1 MKLLAIDSNSILNRA
16 YYGVRPLT
24 TKDGIYTNGIYGFLT
39 IFLKICEETA
49 PDAVAFAFDLKAP
62 TFRHKLYTEYKAGR
76 HGMPDELAMQLPY
89 LKDLL
94 EKLGYPV
101 VTCEGYE
108 ADDILGTL
116 ARLCEDSGNECVIA
130 TGDRDSLQLVSDA
143 TTVRLATTKMGRPE
157 STFYGVAEIQEKYG
171 VTPREL
177 IQVKALMGDSS
188 DNIPGV
194 AGIGEKT
201 ALALISQ
208 FHTVDGVYEHLDD
221 PAIKPGVRKKLEAGV
236 ESCRMSLTLA
246 AIDRNVPIESD
257 LTRYIPKPRDTA
269 GCSRLMTELE
279 LFSLMK
285 RMEIPG
291 VAELEAAGEPVPEE
305 AKPAA
310 ALRLCPASAEAAV
323 RLLGGETPY
332 LLGRYE
338 NDAITAL
345 ALSDGGELLLCAAG
359 EPAFEGVCAALYGAK
374 GLITRDSKL
383 LYRHCMAGEHP
394 LPQVKLDCELAA
406 YLLRPTAS
414 DYTTDR
420 LAAEYAV
427 VPLPC
432 ESEDPLAQEMAKLI
446 PLAAALEAK
455 IAQQEQQWLLTEV
468 EQPLAEVLA
477 SMELIGF
484 SLDTEGLAAYGQEL
498 DTQLTARAEEI
509 YELAGGQ
516 FNINSPMQLG
526 NVLFEKLGLPHGKK
540 TQRGYSTNADVLES
554 LRDKHPII
562 DCILDYRKL
571 AKLKNTYVD
580 GLIKVVGEDG
590 RVHSIFKQTETRT
603 GRISSAEP
611 NLQNIPVRTDVGS
624 VFRKF
629 FYAAGDRTLVDADY
643 SQIELRVLAHIAQ
656 DENMIEGFRS
666 GADIHTQ
673 TAAQVFGM
681 PPEYVTSQMRSRA
694 KAVNFGIVYGIG
706 AYSLSKDIGVTV
718 AEANAYIN
726 GYLRTYHGVRQ
737 YMEDTKQFAK
747 DHGYVKTLFGRRR
760 DLPEMS
766 ATNRITRAFG
776 ERVAMN
782 TPIQGTAADIIK
794 IAMVRVYRRLQAEG
808 LKSRLILQVHDE
820 LIVETTPDEIDTVK
834 ALVQQEMSGAAEL
847 SVPLVVD
854 VGVGKTWYEA
864 K

>member
-39 IFLKICEETA
+39 ILLRICEETT
-49 PDAVAFAFDLKAP
+49 PDAIAFAFDLKSP
-62 TFRHKLYTEYKAGR
+62 TFRHKLYTGYKAGR

-89 LKDLL
+89 LKELL
-94 EKLGYPV
+94 NKLGYPV

-116 ARLCEDSGNECVIA
+116 ARLCEDTGNECIIA

-157 STFYGVAEIQEKYG
+157 STFYGVEEIREKYG

-201 ALALISQ
+201 ALALISR
-208 FHTVDGVYEHLDD
+208 FHTVDEVYTSLED
-221 PAIKPGVRKKLEAGV
+221 PAIKPGVRKKLEAGA
-236 ESCRMSLTLA
+236 ESCRLSLTLA
-246 AIDRNVPIESD
+246 EIDRNAPIDPELD
-257 LTRYIPKPRDTA
+257 HYIPSPRDTA

-285 RMEIPG
+285 RMEIP
-291 VAELEAAGEPVPEE
+291 ALTELETAGEPAPEAE
-305 AKPAA
+305 PTP
-310 ALRLCPASAEAAV
+310 ALRLIPASAEAAD
-323 RLLGGETPY
+323 RLLGCETPH
-332 LLGRYE
+332 LLARYE
-338 NDAITAL
+338 GDALTAL
-345 ALSDGGELLLCAAG
+345 ALSSGKELLLCQAG
-359 EPAFEGVCAALYGAK
+359 EPGFDVVSAALYGRK
-374 GLITRDSKL
+374 GLITRDSKQ
-383 LYRHCMAGEHP
+383 LYRHCMAGQHT
-394 LPQVKLDCELAA
+394 LPQVRLDCELAA

-414 DYTTDR
+414 DYSTER
-420 LAAEYAV
+420 LAAEYSV
-427 VPLPC
+427 LPLPC
-432 ESEDPLAQEMAKLI
+432 ESEDPLAQEMACLI
-446 PLAAALEAK
+446 PLARVLEEK
-455 IAQQEQQWLLTEV
+455 ITQQEQQWLLTEV

-484 SLDTEGLAAYGQEL
+484 SLDIDGLTAYGQEL
-498 DTQLTARAEEI
+498 ESQLTARAEEI

-580 GLIKVVGEDG
+580 GLLKVVGADG

-611 NLQNIPVRTDVGS
+611 NLQNIPVRTDEGS

-629 FYAAGDRTLVDADY
+629 FFAAGDHTLVDADY
-643 SQIELRVLAHIAQ
+643 SQIELRVLAHIAR

-681 PPEYVTSQMRSRA
+681 PSDYVTSQMRSRA

-706 AYSLSKDIGVTV
+706 AYSLSRDIGVTV
-718 AEANAYIN
+718 AEANDYIN

-747 DHGYVKTLFGRRR
+747 ENGYVKTMFGRRR

-766 ATNRITRAFG
+766 ATNRVTKAFG

-820 LIVETTPDEIDTVK
+820 LIVETTPDEIDAVK
-834 ALVQQEMSGAAEL
+834 TLLQQEMSGAAEL

-854 VGVGKTWYEA
+854 VGVGRTWYEA

>member
-39 IFLKICEETA
+39 ILLRICEETT
-49 PDAVAFAFDLKAP
+49 PDAIAFAFDLKSP
-62 TFRHKLYTEYKAGR
+62 TFRHKLYTGYKAGR

-89 LKDLL
+89 LKELL
-94 EKLGYPV
+94 NKLGYPV

-116 ARLCEDSGNECVIA
+116 ARLCEDTGNECIIA

-157 STFYGVAEIQEKYG
+157 STFYGVEEIREKYG

-201 ALALISQ
+201 ALALISR
-208 FHTVDGVYEHLDD
+208 FHTVDEVYTSLED
-221 PAIKPGVRKKLEAGV
+221 PAIKPGVRKKLEAGA
-236 ESCRMSLTLA
+236 ESCRLSLTLA
-246 AIDRNVPIESD
+246 EIDRNAPIDPELD
-257 LTRYIPKPRDTA
+257 HYIPSPRDTA

-285 RMEIPG
+285 RMEIP
-291 VAELEAAGEPVPEE
+291 ALTELETAGEPAPEAE
-305 AKPAA
+305 PTP
-310 ALRLCPASAEAAV
+310 ALRLIPASAEAAD
-323 RLLGGETPY
+323 RLLGCETPH
-332 LLGRYE
+332 LLARYE
-338 NDAITAL
+338 GDALTAL
-345 ALSDGGELLLCAAG
+345 ALSSGKELLLCQAG
-359 EPAFEGVCAALYGAK
+359 EPGFDTVSAALYGRK
-374 GLITRDSKL
+374 GLITRDSKQ
-383 LYRHCMAGEHP
+383 LYRHCMAGQHT
-394 LPQVKLDCELAA
+394 LPQVRLDCELAA

-414 DYTTDR
+414 DYSTER
-420 LAAEYAV
+420 LAAEYSV
-427 VPLPC
+427 LPLPC
-432 ESEDPLAQEMAKLI
+432 ESEDPLAQEMACLI
-446 PLAAALEAK
+446 PLARVLEEK
-455 IAQQEQQWLLTEV
+455 ITQQEQQWLLTEV

-484 SLDTEGLAAYGQEL
+484 SLDTDGLTTYGQEL
-498 DTQLTARAEEI
+498 ESQLTARAEEI

-580 GLIKVVGEDG
+580 GLLKVVGADG

-611 NLQNIPVRTDVGS
+611 NLQNIPVRTDEGS

-629 FYAAGDRTLVDADY
+629 FFAAGDHTLVDADY
-643 SQIELRVLAHIAQ
+643 SQIELRVLAHIAR

-681 PPEYVTSQMRSRA
+681 PPDYVTSQMRSRA

-706 AYSLSKDIGVTV
+706 AYSLSRDIGVTV
-718 AEANAYIN
+718 AEANDYIN

-747 DHGYVKTLFGRRR
+747 ENGYVKTMFGRRR

-766 ATNRITRAFG
+766 ATNRVTKAFG

-820 LIVETTPDEIDTVK
+820 LIVETTPDEIDAVK
-834 ALVQQEMSGAAEL
+834 ILLQQEMSGAAEL

-854 VGVGKTWYEA
+854 VGVGRTWYEA

>member
-39 IFLKICEETA
+39 ILLRICEETT
-49 PDAVAFAFDLKAP
+49 PDAIAFAFDLKSP
-62 TFRHKLYTEYKAGR
+62 TFRHKLYTGYKAGR

-89 LKDLL
+89 LKELL
-94 EKLGYPV
+94 NKLGYPV

-116 ARLCEDSGNECVIA
+116 ARLCEDTGNECIIA

-157 STFYGVAEIQEKYG
+157 STFYGVEEIREKYG

-201 ALALISQ
+201 ALALISR
-208 FHTVDGVYEHLDD
+208 FHTVDEVYTSLED
-221 PAIKPGVRKKLEAGV
+221 PAIKPGVRKKLEAGA
-236 ESCRMSLTLA
+236 ESCRLSLTLA
-246 AIDRNVPIESD
+246 EIDRNAPIDPELD
-257 LTRYIPKPRDTA
+257 HYIPSPRDTA

-285 RMEIPG
+285 RMEIP
-291 VAELEAAGEPVPEE
+291 ALTELETAGEPAPEAE
-305 AKPAA
+305 PTP
-310 ALRLCPASAEAAV
+310 ALRLIPASAEAAD
-323 RLLGGETPY
+323 RLLGCETPH
-332 LLGRYE
+332 LLARYE
-338 NDAITAL
+338 GDALTAL
-345 ALSDGGELLLCAAG
+345 ALSSGKELLLCQAG
-359 EPAFEGVCAALYGAK
+359 EPGFDTVSAALYGRK
-374 GLITRDSKL
+374 GLITRDSKQ
-383 LYRHCMAGEHP
+383 LYRHCMAGQHT
-394 LPQVKLDCELAA
+394 LPQVRLDCELAA

-414 DYTTDR
+414 DYSTER
-420 LAAEYAV
+420 LAAEYSV
-427 VPLPC
+427 LPLPC
-432 ESEDPLAQEMAKLI
+432 ESEDPLAQEMACLI
-446 PLAAALEAK
+446 PLARVLEEK
-455 IAQQEQQWLLTEV
+455 ITQQEQQWLLTEV

-484 SLDTEGLAAYGQEL
+484 SLDTDGLTAYGQEL
-498 DTQLTARAEEI
+498 ESQLTARAEEI

-580 GLIKVVGEDG
+580 GLLKVVGADG

-611 NLQNIPVRTDVGS
+611 NLQNIPVRTDEGS

-629 FYAAGDRTLVDADY
+629 FFAAGEHTLVDADY
-643 SQIELRVLAHIAQ
+643 SQIELRVLAHIAR

-681 PPEYVTSQMRSRA
+681 PPDYVTSQMRSRA

-706 AYSLSKDIGVTV
+706 AYSLSRDIGVTV
-718 AEANAYIN
+718 AEANDYIN

-747 DHGYVKTLFGRRR
+747 ENGYVKTMFGRRR

-766 ATNRITRAFG
+766 ATNRVTKAFG

-834 ALVQQEMSGAAEL
+834 ALVQQEMSGAAKL

-854 VGVGKTWYEA
+854 VGVGRTWYEA

>member
-39 IFLKICEETA
+39 ILLRICEETT
-49 PDAVAFAFDLKAP
+49 PDAIAFAFDLKSP
-62 TFRHKLYTEYKAGR
+62 TFRHKLYTGYKAGR

-89 LKDLL
+89 LKELL
-94 EKLGYPV
+94 NKLGYPV

-116 ARLCEDSGNECVIA
+116 ARLCEDTGNECIIA

-157 STFYGVAEIQEKYG
+157 STFYGVEEIREKYG

-201 ALALISQ
+201 ALALISR
-208 FHTVDGVYEHLDD
+208 FHTVDEVYTSLED
-221 PAIKPGVRKKLEAGV
+221 PAIKPGVRKKLEAGA
-236 ESCRMSLTLA
+236 ESCRLSLTLA
-246 AIDRNVPIESD
+246 EIDRNAPIDPELD
-257 LTRYIPKPRDTA
+257 HYIPSPRDTA

-285 RMEIPG
+285 RMEIP
-291 VAELEAAGEPVPEE
+291 ALTELETAGEPAPEAE
-305 AKPAA
+305 PTP
-310 ALRLCPASAEAAV
+310 ALRLIPASAEAAD
-323 RLLGGETPY
+323 RLLGCETPH
-332 LLGRYE
+332 LLARYE
-338 NDAITAL
+338 GDALTAL
-345 ALSDGGELLLCAAG
+345 ALSSGKELLLCQAG
-359 EPAFEGVCAALYGAK
+359 EPGFDVVSAALYGRK
-374 GLITRDSKL
+374 GLITRDSKQ
-383 LYRHCMAGEHP
+383 LYRHCMAGQHT
-394 LPQVKLDCELAA
+394 LPQVRLDCELAA

-414 DYTTDR
+414 DYSTER
-420 LAAEYAV
+420 LAAEYSV
-427 VPLPC
+427 LPLPC
-432 ESEDPLAQEMAKLI
+432 ESEDPLAQEMACLI
-446 PLAAALEAK
+446 PLARVLEEK
-455 IAQQEQQWLLTEV
+455 ITQQEQQWLLTEV

-484 SLDTEGLAAYGQEL
+484 SLDTDGLTTYGQEL
-498 DTQLTARAEEI
+498 ESQLTARAEEI

-580 GLIKVVGEDG
+580 GLLKVVGADG

-611 NLQNIPVRTDVGS
+611 NLQNIPVRTDEGS

-629 FYAAGDRTLVDADY
+629 FFAAGDHTLVDADY
-643 SQIELRVLAHIAQ
+643 SQIELRVLAHIAR

-681 PPEYVTSQMRSRA
+681 PPDYVTSQMRSRA

-706 AYSLSKDIGVTV
+706 AYSLSRDIGVTV
-718 AEANAYIN
+718 AEANDYIN

-747 DHGYVKTLFGRRR
+747 ENGYVKTMFGRRR

-766 ATNRITRAFG
+766 ATNRVTKAFG

-820 LIVETTPDEIDTVK
+820 LIVETTPDEIDAVK
-834 ALVQQEMSGAAEL
+834 ILLQQEMSGAAEL

-854 VGVGKTWYEA
+854 VGVGRTWYEA

>member
-39 IFLKICEETA
+39 ILLRICEETT
-49 PDAVAFAFDLKAP
+49 PDAIAFAFDLKSP
-62 TFRHKLYTEYKAGR
+62 TFRHKLYTGYKAGR

-89 LKDLL
+89 LKELL
-94 EKLGYPV
+94 NKLGYPV

-116 ARLCEDSGNECVIA
+116 ARLCEDTGNECIIA

-157 STFYGVAEIQEKYG
+157 STFYGVEEIREKYG

-201 ALALISQ
+201 ALALISR
-208 FHTVDGVYEHLDD
+208 FHTVDEVYASLED
-221 PAIKPGVRKKLEAGV
+221 PAIKPGVRKKLEAGA
-236 ESCRMSLTLA
+236 ESCRLSLTLA
-246 AIDRNVPIESD
+246 EIDRNAPIDPELD
-257 LTRYIPKPRDTA
+257 HYIPSPRDTA

-285 RMEIPG
+285 RMEIP
-291 VAELEAAGEPVPEE
+291 ALTELETAGEPAPEAE
-305 AKPAA
+305 PTP
-310 ALRLCPASAEAAV
+310 ALRLIPASAEAAD
-323 RLLGGETPY
+323 RLLGCETPH
-332 LLGRYE
+332 LLARYE
-338 NDAITAL
+338 GDALTAL
-345 ALSDGGELLLCAAG
+345 ALSSGKELLLCQAG
-359 EPAFEGVCAALYGAK
+359 EPGFDVVSAALYGRK
-374 GLITRDSKL
+374 GLITRDSKQ
-383 LYRHCMAGEHP
+383 LYRHCMAGQHT
-394 LPQVKLDCELAA
+394 LPQVRLDCELAA

-414 DYTTDR
+414 DYSTER
-420 LAAEYAV
+420 LAAEYSV
-427 VPLPC
+427 LPLPC
-432 ESEDPLAQEMAKLI
+432 ESEDPLAQEMACLI
-446 PLAAALEAK
+446 PLARVLEEK
-455 IAQQEQQWLLTEV
+455 ITQQEQQWLLTEV

-484 SLDTEGLAAYGQEL
+484 SLDTDGLTTYGQEL
-498 DTQLTARAEEI
+498 ESQLTARAEEI

-580 GLIKVVGEDG
+580 GLLKVVGADG

-611 NLQNIPVRTDVGS
+611 NLQNIPVRTDEGS

-629 FYAAGDRTLVDADY
+629 FFAAGDHTLVDADY
-643 SQIELRVLAHIAQ
+643 SQIELRVLAHIAR

-681 PPEYVTSQMRSRA
+681 PPDYVTSQMRSRA

-706 AYSLSKDIGVTV
+706 AYSLSRDIGVTV
-718 AEANAYIN
+718 AEANDYIN

-747 DHGYVKTLFGRRR
+747 ENGYVKTMFGRRR

-766 ATNRITRAFG
+766 ATNRVTKAFG

-820 LIVETTPDEIDTVK
+820 LIVETTPDEIDAVK
-834 ALVQQEMSGAAEL
+834 ILLQQEMSGAAEL

-854 VGVGKTWYEA
+854 VGVGRTWYEA

>member
-39 IFLKICEETA
+39 ILLRICEETT
-49 PDAVAFAFDLKAP
+49 PDAIAFAFDLKSP
-62 TFRHKLYTEYKAGR
+62 TFRHKLYTGYKAGR

-89 LKDLL
+89 LKELL
-94 EKLGYPV
+94 NKLGYPV

-116 ARLCEDSGNECVIA
+116 ARLCEDTDNECIIA

-157 STFYGVAEIQEKYG
+157 STFYGVEEIREKYG

-201 ALALISQ
+201 ALALISR
-208 FHTVDGVYEHLDD
+208 FHTVDEVYTSLED
-221 PAIKPGVRKKLEAGV
+221 PAIKPGVRKKLEAGA
-236 ESCRMSLTLA
+236 ESCRLSLTLA
-246 AIDRNVPIESD
+246 EIDRNAPIDPELD
-257 LTRYIPKPRDTA
+257 HYIPSPRDTA

-285 RMEIPG
+285 RMEIP
-291 VAELEAAGEPVPEE
+291 ALTELETAGEPAPEAE
-305 AKPAA
+305 PTP
-310 ALRLCPASAEAAV
+310 ALRLIPASAEAAD
-323 RLLGGETPY
+323 RLLGCETPH
-332 LLGRYE
+332 LLARYE
-338 NDAITAL
+338 GDALTAL
-345 ALSDGGELLLCAAG
+345 ALSSGKELLLCQAG
-359 EPAFEGVCAALYGAK
+359 EPGFDTVSAALYGRK
-374 GLITRDSKL
+374 GLITRDSKQ
-383 LYRHCMAGEHP
+383 LYRHCMAGQHT
-394 LPQVKLDCELAA
+394 LPQVRLDCELAA
-406 YLLRPTAS
+406 YLLRPTAN
-414 DYTTDR
+414 DYSTER
-420 LAAEYAV
+420 LAAEYSV
-427 VPLPC
+427 LPLPC
-432 ESEDPLAQEMAKLI
+432 ESEDPLAQEMACLI
-446 PLAAALEAK
+446 PLARVLEEK
-455 IAQQEQQWLLTEV
+455 ITQQEQQWLLTEV

-484 SLDTEGLAAYGQEL
+484 SLDTDGLTAYGQEL
-498 DTQLTARAEEI
+498 ESQLTARAEEI

-580 GLIKVVGEDG
+580 GLLKVVGADG

-611 NLQNIPVRTDVGS
+611 NLQNIPVRTDEGS

-629 FYAAGDRTLVDADY
+629 FFAAGDHTLVDADY
-643 SQIELRVLAHIAQ
+643 SQIELRVLAHIAR

-681 PPEYVTSQMRSRA
+681 PPDYVTSQMRSRA

-706 AYSLSKDIGVTV
+706 AYSLSRDIGVTV
-718 AEANAYIN
+718 AEANDYIN

-747 DHGYVKTLFGRRR
+747 ENGYVKTMFGRRR

-766 ATNRITRAFG
+766 ATNRVTKAFG

-820 LIVETTPDEIDTVK
+820 LIVETTPDEIDAVK
-834 ALVQQEMSGAAEL
+834 ILLQQEMSGAAEL

-854 VGVGKTWYEA
+854 VGVGRTWYEA

>member
-39 IFLKICEETA
+39 ILLRICEETT
-49 PDAVAFAFDLKAP
+49 PDAIAFAFDLKSP
-62 TFRHKLYTEYKAGR
+62 TFRHKLYTGYKAGR

-89 LKDLL
+89 LKELL
-94 EKLGYPV
+94 NKLGYPV

-116 ARLCEDSGNECVIA
+116 ARLCEDTGNECIIA

-157 STFYGVAEIQEKYG
+157 STFYGVEEIREKYG

-201 ALALISQ
+201 ALALISR
-208 FHTVDGVYEHLDD
+208 FHTVDEVYASLED
-221 PAIKPGVRKKLEAGV
+221 PAIKPGVRKKLEAGA
-236 ESCRMSLTLA
+236 ESCRLSLTLA
-246 AIDRNVPIESD
+246 EIDRNAPIDPELD
-257 LTRYIPKPRDTA
+257 HYIPSPRDTA

-285 RMEIPG
+285 RMEIP
-291 VAELEAAGEPVPEE
+291 ALTELETAGEPAPEAE
-305 AKPAA
+305 PTP
-310 ALRLCPASAEAAV
+310 ALRLIPASAEAAD
-323 RLLGGETPY
+323 RLLGCETPH
-332 LLGRYE
+332 LLARYE
-338 NDAITAL
+338 GDALTAL
-345 ALSDGGELLLCAAG
+345 ALSSGKELLLCQAG
-359 EPAFEGVCAALYGAK
+359 EPSFDAVSAALYGCK
-374 GLITRDSKL
+374 GLITRDSKQ
-383 LYRHCMAGEHP
+383 LYRHCMAGQHT
-394 LPQVKLDCELAA
+394 LPQVRLDCELAA

-414 DYTTDR
+414 DYSTER
-420 LAAEYAV
+420 LAAEYSV
-427 VPLPC
+427 LPLPC
-432 ESEDPLAQEMAKLI
+432 ESEDPLAQEMACLI
-446 PLAAALEAK
+446 PLARVLEEK
-455 IAQQEQQWLLTEV
+455 ITQQEQQWLLTEV

-484 SLDTEGLAAYGQEL
+484 SLDTDGLTAYGQEL
-498 DTQLTARAEEI
+498 ESQLTARAEEI

-580 GLIKVVGEDG
+580 GLLKVVGADG

-611 NLQNIPVRTDVGS
+611 NLQNIPVRTDEGS

-629 FYAAGDRTLVDADY
+629 FFAAGDHTLVDADY
-643 SQIELRVLAHIAQ
+643 SQIELRVLAHIAR

-681 PPEYVTSQMRSRA
+681 PPDYVTSQMRNRA

-706 AYSLSKDIGVTV
+706 AYSLSRDIGVTV
-718 AEANAYIN
+718 AEANDYIN

-747 DHGYVKTLFGRRR
+747 ENGYVKTMFGRRR

-766 ATNRITRAFG
+766 ATNRVTKAFG

-820 LIVETTPDEIDTVK
+820 LIVETTPDEIDAVK
-834 ALVQQEMSGAAEL
+834 ILLQQEMSGAAEL

-854 VGVGKTWYEA
+854 VGVGRTWYEA

>member
-39 IFLKICEETA
+39 ILLRICEETT
-49 PDAVAFAFDLKAP
+49 PDAIAFAFDLKSP
-62 TFRHKLYTEYKAGR
+62 TFRHKLYTGYKAGR

-89 LKDLL
+89 LKELL
-94 EKLGYPV
+94 NKLGYPV

-116 ARLCEDSGNECVIA
+116 ARLCEDTGNECIIA

-157 STFYGVAEIQEKYG
+157 STFYGVEEIREKYG

-201 ALALISQ
+201 ALALISR
-208 FHTVDGVYEHLDD
+208 FHTVDEVYASLED
-221 PAIKPGVRKKLEAGV
+221 PAIKPGVRKKLEAGA
-236 ESCRMSLTLA
+236 ESCRLSLTLA
-246 AIDRNVPIESD
+246 EIDRNAPIDPELD
-257 LTRYIPKPRDTA
+257 HYIPSPRDTA

-285 RMEIPG
+285 RMEIP
-291 VAELEAAGEPVPEE
+291 ALTELETASEPAPEAE
-305 AKPAA
+305 PTP
-310 ALRLCPASAEAAV
+310 ALRLIPASAEAAD
-323 RLLGGETPY
+323 RLLGCETPH
-332 LLGRYE
+332 LLARYE
-338 NDAITAL
+338 GDALTAL
-345 ALSDGGELLLCAAG
+345 ALSSGKELLLCQAG
-359 EPAFEGVCAALYGAK
+359 EPGFDTVSAALYGRK
-374 GLITRDSKL
+374 GLITRDSKQ
-383 LYRHCMAGEHP
+383 LYRHCMAGQHT
-394 LPQVKLDCELAA
+394 LPQVRLDCELAA

-414 DYTTDR
+414 DYSTER
-420 LAAEYAV
+420 LAAEYSV
-427 VPLPC
+427 LPLPC
-432 ESEDPLAQEMAKLI
+432 ESGDPLAQEMACLI
-446 PLAAALEAK
+446 PLARVLEEK
-455 IAQQEQQWLLTEV
+455 ITQQEQQWLLTEV

-484 SLDTEGLAAYGQEL
+484 SLDTDGLTTYGQEL
-498 DTQLTARAEEI
+498 ESQLTARAEEI

-580 GLIKVVGEDG
+580 GLLKVVGADG

-611 NLQNIPVRTDVGS
+611 NLQNIPVRTDEGS

-629 FYAAGDRTLVDADY
+629 FFAAGDHTLVDADY
-643 SQIELRVLAHIAQ
+643 SQIELRVLAHIAR

-681 PPEYVTSQMRSRA
+681 PPDYVTSQMRSRA

-706 AYSLSKDIGVTV
+706 AYSLSRDIGVTV
-718 AEANAYIN
+718 AEANDYIN

-747 DHGYVKTLFGRRR
+747 ENGYVKTMFGRRR

-766 ATNRITRAFG
+766 ATNRVTKAFG

-820 LIVETTPDEIDTVK
+820 LIVETTPDEIDAVK
-834 ALVQQEMSGAAEL
+834 TLLQQEMSGAAEL

-854 VGVGKTWYEA
+854 VGVGRTWYEA

>member
-39 IFLKICEETA
+39 ILLRICEETT
-49 PDAVAFAFDLKAP
+49 PDAIAFAFDLKGP

-89 LKDLL
+89 LKELL
-94 EKLGYPV
+94 NKLGYPV

-116 ARLCEDSGNECVIA
+116 ARLCEDTGNECIIA

-157 STFYGVAEIQEKYG
+157 STFYGVKEIQEKYG

-201 ALALISQ
+201 ALALISR
-208 FHTVDGVYEHLDD
+208 FHTVDEVYASLED
-221 PAIKPGVRKKLEAGV
+221 PAIKPGVRKKLEAGA
-236 ESCRMSLTLA
+236 ESCRLSLTLA
-246 AIDRNVPIESD
+246 EIDRNAPIDPE
-257 LTRYIPKPRDTA
+257 LEHYIPSPRDTA
-269 GCSRLMTELE
+269 ACSRLMTELE

-285 RMEIPG
+285 RMEIP
-291 VAELEAAGEPVPEE
+291 ALTELETAGEPAPE
-305 AKPAA
+305 AKPTP
-310 ALRLCPASAEAAV
+310 ALRLIPASAEAAD
-323 RLLGGETPY
+323 RLLGCETPH
-332 LLGRYE
+332 LLARYE
-338 NDAITAL
+338 GDALTAL
-345 ALSDGGELLLCAAG
+345 ALSSGEELLLCRAG
-359 EPAFEGVCAALYGAK
+359 EPGFDAVSAALYGRQ
-374 GLITRDSKL
+374 GLITRDSKQ
-383 LYRHCMAGEHP
+383 LYRHCMAGQHT
-394 LPQVKLDCELAA
+394 LPHVRLDCELAA

-414 DYTTDR
+414 DYSTER
-420 LAAEYAV
+420 LAAEYSV
-427 VPLPC
+427 LPLPC
-432 ESEDPLAQEMAKLI
+432 ESEDPLAQEMACLI
-446 PLAAALEAK
+446 PLARVLEEK
-455 IAQQEQQWLLTEV
+455 ITQQEQQWLLTEV

-484 SLDTEGLAAYGQEL
+484 SLDTDGLTAYGQEL
-498 DTQLTARAEEI
+498 ESQLTARAEEI

-580 GLIKVVGEDG
+580 GLLKVVGADG

-611 NLQNIPVRTDVGS
+611 NLQNIPVRTDEGS

-629 FYAAGDRTLVDADY
+629 FFAAGDRTLVDADY
-643 SQIELRVLAHIAQ
+643 SQIELRVLAHIAR
-656 DENMIEGFRS
+656 DGNMIEGFRS

-681 PPEYVTSQMRSRA
+681 PPDYVTSQMRSRA

-706 AYSLSKDIGVTV
+706 AYSLSRDIGVPV
-718 AEANAYIN
+718 AEANNYIN

-747 DHGYVKTLFGRRR
+747 ENGYVKTMFGRRR

-766 ATNRITRAFG
+766 ATNRVTKAFG

-834 ALVQQEMSGAAEL
+834 ALVQQEMSGAAKL

-854 VGVGKTWYEA
+854 VGVGRTWYEA

>member
-39 IFLKICEETA
+39 ILLRICEETT
-49 PDAVAFAFDLKAP
+49 PDAIAFAFDLKSP
-62 TFRHKLYTEYKAGR
+62 TFRHKLYTGYKAGR

-89 LKDLL
+89 LKELL
-94 EKLGYPV
+94 NKLGYPV

-116 ARLCEDSGNECVIA
+116 ARLCEDTGNECIIA

-157 STFYGVAEIQEKYG
+157 STFYGVEEIREKYG

-201 ALALISQ
+201 ALALISR
-208 FHTVDGVYEHLDD
+208 FHTVDEVYTSLED
-221 PAIKPGVRKKLEAGV
+221 PAIKPGVRKKLEAGA
-236 ESCRMSLTLA
+236 ESCRLSLTLA
-246 AIDRNVPIESD
+246 EIDRNAPIDPELD
-257 LTRYIPKPRDTA
+257 HYIPSPRDTA

-285 RMEIPG
+285 RMEIP
-291 VAELEAAGEPVPEE
+291 ALTELETAGEPAPEAE
-305 AKPAA
+305 PTP
-310 ALRLCPASAEAAV
+310 ALRLIPASAEAAD
-323 RLLGGETPY
+323 RLLGCETPH
-332 LLGRYE
+332 LLARYE
-338 NDAITAL
+338 GDALTAL
-345 ALSDGGELLLCAAG
+345 ALSSGKELLLCQAG
-359 EPAFEGVCAALYGAK
+359 EPGFDTVSAALYGRK
-374 GLITRDSKL
+374 GLITRDSKQ
-383 LYRHCMAGEHP
+383 LYRHCMAGQHT
-394 LPQVKLDCELAA
+394 LPQVRLDCELAA

-414 DYTTDR
+414 DYSTER
-420 LAAEYAV
+420 LAAEYSV
-427 VPLPC
+427 LPLPC
-432 ESEDPLAQEMAKLI
+432 ESEDPLAQEMACLI
-446 PLAAALEAK
+446 PLARVLEEK
-455 IAQQEQQWLLTEV
+455 ITQQEQQWLLTEV

-484 SLDTEGLAAYGQEL
+484 SLDTDGLTTYGPEL
-498 DTQLTARAEEI
+498 ESQLTARAEEI

-571 AKLKNTYVD
+571 AKLKNTYVE
-580 GLIKVVGEDG
+580 GLLKVVGADG

-611 NLQNIPVRTDVGS
+611 NLQNIPVRTDEGS

-629 FYAAGDRTLVDADY
+629 FFAAGDHTLVDADY
-643 SQIELRVLAHIAQ
+643 SQIELRVLAHIAR

-681 PPEYVTSQMRSRA
+681 PPDYVTSQMRSRA

-706 AYSLSKDIGVTV
+706 AYSLSRDIGVTV
-718 AEANAYIN
+718 AEANDYIN

-747 DHGYVKTLFGRRR
+747 ENGYVKTMFGRRR

-766 ATNRITRAFG
+766 ATNRVTKAFG

-820 LIVETTPDEIDTVK
+820 LIVETTPDEIDAVK
-834 ALVQQEMSGAAEL
+834 ILLQQEMSGAAEL

-854 VGVGKTWYEA
+854 VGVGRTWYEA

>member
-39 IFLKICEETA
+39 ILLRICEETT
-49 PDAVAFAFDLKAP
+49 PDAIAFAFDLKSP
-62 TFRHKLYTEYKAGR
+62 TFRHKLYTGYKAGR

-89 LKDLL
+89 LKELL
-94 EKLGYPV
+94 NKLGYPV

-116 ARLCEDSGNECVIA
+116 ARLCEDTGNECIIA

-157 STFYGVAEIQEKYG
+157 STFYGVEEIREKYG

-201 ALALISQ
+201 ALALISR
-208 FHTVDGVYEHLDD
+208 FHTVDEVYTSLED
-221 PAIKPGVRKKLEAGV
+221 PAIKPGVRKKLEAGA
-236 ESCRMSLTLA
+236 ESCRLSLTLA
-246 AIDRNVPIESD
+246 EIDRNAPIDPELD
-257 LTRYIPKPRDTA
+257 HYIPSPRDTA

-285 RMEIPG
+285 RMEIP
-291 VAELEAAGEPVPEE
+291 ALTELETAGEPAPEAE
-305 AKPAA
+305 PTP
-310 ALRLCPASAEAAV
+310 ALRLIPASAEAAD
-323 RLLGGETPY
+323 RLLGCETPH
-332 LLGRYE
+332 LLARYE
-338 NDAITAL
+338 GDALTAL
-345 ALSDGGELLLCAAG
+345 ALSSGKELLLCQAG
-359 EPAFEGVCAALYGAK
+359 EPGFDTVSAALYGRK
-374 GLITRDSKL
+374 GLITRDSKQ
-383 LYRHCMAGEHP
+383 LYRHCMAGQHT
-394 LPQVKLDCELAA
+394 LPQVRLDCELAA

-414 DYTTDR
+414 DYSTER
-420 LAAEYAV
+420 LAAEYSV
-427 VPLPC
+427 LPLPC
-432 ESEDPLAQEMAKLI
+432 ESEDPLAQEMACLI
-446 PLAAALEAK
+446 PLARVLEEK
-455 IAQQEQQWLLTEV
+455 ITQQEQQWLLTEV

-484 SLDTEGLAAYGQEL
+484 SLDTDGLTTYGQEL
-498 DTQLTARAEEI
+498 ESQLTARAEEI

-571 AKLKNTYVD
+571 AKLKNTYVE
-580 GLIKVVGEDG
+580 GLLKVVGADG

-611 NLQNIPVRTDVGS
+611 NLQNIPVRTDEGS

-629 FYAAGDRTLVDADY
+629 FFAAGDHTLVDADY
-643 SQIELRVLAHIAQ
+643 SQIELRVLAHIAR

-681 PPEYVTSQMRSRA
+681 PPDYVTSQMRSRA

-706 AYSLSKDIGVTV
+706 AYSLSRDIGVTV
-718 AEANAYIN
+718 AEANDYIN

-747 DHGYVKTLFGRRR
+747 ENGYVKTMFGRRR

-766 ATNRITRAFG
+766 ATNRVTKAFG

-820 LIVETTPDEIDTVK
+820 LIVETTPDEIDAVK
-834 ALVQQEMSGAAEL
+834 ILLQQEMSGAAEL

-854 VGVGKTWYEA
+854 VGVGRTWYEA

>member
-39 IFLKICEETA
+39 ILLRICEETT
-49 PDAVAFAFDLKAP
+49 PDAIAFAFDLKSP
-62 TFRHKLYTEYKAGR
+62 TFRHKLYTGYKAGR

-89 LKDLL
+89 LKELL
-94 EKLGYPV
+94 NKLGYPV

-116 ARLCEDSGNECVIA
+116 ARLCEDTGNECIIA

-157 STFYGVAEIQEKYG
+157 STFYGVEEIREKYG

-201 ALALISQ
+201 ALALISR
-208 FHTVDGVYEHLDD
+208 FHTVDEVYASLED
-221 PAIKPGVRKKLEAGV
+221 PAIKPGVRKKLEAGA
-236 ESCRMSLTLA
+236 ESCRLSLTLA
-246 AIDRNVPIESD
+246 EIDRNAPIDPELD
-257 LTRYIPKPRDTA
+257 HYIPSPRDTA

-285 RMEIPG
+285 RMEIP
-291 VAELEAAGEPVPEE
+291 ALTELETAGEPAPEAE
-305 AKPAA
+305 PTP
-310 ALRLCPASAEAAV
+310 ALRLIPASAEAAD
-323 RLLGGETPY
+323 RLLGCETPH
-332 LLGRYE
+332 LLARYE
-338 NDAITAL
+338 GDALTAL
-345 ALSDGGELLLCAAG
+345 ALSSGKELLLCQAR
-359 EPAFEGVCAALYGAK
+359 EPGFDVVSAALYGRK
-374 GLITRDSKL
+374 GLITRDSKQ
-383 LYRHCMAGEHP
+383 LYRHCMAGQHT
-394 LPQVKLDCELAA
+394 LPQVRLDCELAA

-414 DYTTDR
+414 DYSTER
-420 LAAEYAV
+420 LAAEYSV
-427 VPLPC
+427 LPLPC
-432 ESEDPLAQEMAKLI
+432 ESEDPLAQEMACLI
-446 PLAAALEAK
+446 PLARVLEEK
-455 IAQQEQQWLLTEV
+455 ITQQEQQWLLTEV

-484 SLDTEGLAAYGQEL
+484 SLDTDGLTTYGQEL
-498 DTQLTARAEEI
+498 ESQLTARAEEI

-580 GLIKVVGEDG
+580 GLLKVVGADG

-611 NLQNIPVRTDVGS
+611 NLQNIPVRTDEGS

-629 FYAAGDRTLVDADY
+629 FFAAGDHTLVDADY
-643 SQIELRVLAHIAQ
+643 SQIELRVLAHIAR

-681 PPEYVTSQMRSRA
+681 PPDYVTSQMRSRA

-706 AYSLSKDIGVTV
+706 AYSLSRDIGVTV
-718 AEANAYIN
+718 AEANDYIN

-747 DHGYVKTLFGRRR
+747 ENGYVKTMFGRRR

-766 ATNRITRAFG
+766 ATNRVTKAFG

-820 LIVETTPDEIDTVK
+820 LIVETTPDEIDAVK
-834 ALVQQEMSGAAEL
+834 ILLQQEMSGAAEL

-854 VGVGKTWYEA
+854 VGVGRTWYEA

>member
-39 IFLKICEETA
+39 ILLRICEETT
-49 PDAVAFAFDLKAP
+49 PDAIAFAFDLKSP
-62 TFRHKLYTEYKAGR
+62 TFRHKLYTGYKAGR

-89 LKDLL
+89 LKELL
-94 EKLGYPV
+94 NKLGYPV

-116 ARLCEDSGNECVIA
+116 ARLCEDTGNECIIA

-157 STFYGVAEIQEKYG
+157 STFYGVEEIREKYG

-201 ALALISQ
+201 ALALISR
-208 FHTVDGVYEHLDD
+208 FHTVDEVYTSLED
-221 PAIKPGVRKKLEAGV
+221 PAIKPGVRKKLEAGA
-236 ESCRMSLTLA
+236 ESCRLSLTLA
-246 AIDRNVPIESD
+246 EIDRNAPIDPELD
-257 LTRYIPKPRDTA
+257 HYIPSPRDTA

-285 RMEIPG
+285 RMEIP
-291 VAELEAAGEPVPEE
+291 ALTELETAGEPAPEAE
-305 AKPAA
+305 PTP
-310 ALRLCPASAEAAV
+310 ALRLIPASAEAAD
-323 RLLGGETPY
+323 RLLGCETPH
-332 LLGRYE
+332 LLARYE
-338 NDAITAL
+338 GDALTAL
-345 ALSDGGELLLCAAG
+345 ALSSGKELLLCQAG
-359 EPAFEGVCAALYGAK
+359 EPGFDIVSAALYGRK
-374 GLITRDSKL
+374 GLITRDSKQ
-383 LYRHCMAGEHP
+383 LYRHCMAGQHT
-394 LPQVKLDCELAA
+394 LPQVRLDCELAA

-414 DYTTDR
+414 DYSTER
-420 LAAEYAV
+420 LAAEYSV
-427 VPLPC
+427 LPLPC
-432 ESEDPLAQEMAKLI
+432 ESEDPLAQEMACLI
-446 PLAAALEAK
+446 PLARVLEEK
-455 IAQQEQQWLLTEV
+455 ITQQEQQWLLTEV

-484 SLDTEGLAAYGQEL
+484 SLDTDGLTAYGQEL
-498 DTQLTARAEEI
+498 ESQLTARAEEI

-580 GLIKVVGEDG
+580 GLLKVVGADG

-611 NLQNIPVRTDVGS
+611 NLQNIPVRTDEGS

-629 FYAAGDRTLVDADY
+629 FFAAGDHTLVDADY
-643 SQIELRVLAHIAQ
+643 SQIELRVLAHIAR

-681 PPEYVTSQMRSRA
+681 PPDYVTSQMRSRA

-706 AYSLSKDIGVTV
+706 AYSLSRDIGVTV
-718 AEANAYIN
+718 AEANDYIN

-747 DHGYVKTLFGRRR
+747 ENGYVKTMFGRRR

-766 ATNRITRAFG
+766 ATNRVTKAFG

-820 LIVETTPDEIDTVK
+820 LIVETTPDEIDAVK
-834 ALVQQEMSGAAEL
+834 ILLQQEMSGAAEL

-854 VGVGKTWYEA
+854 VGVGRTWYEA

>member
-39 IFLKICEETA
+39 ILLRICEETT
-49 PDAVAFAFDLKAP
+49 PDAIAFAFDLKSP
-62 TFRHKLYTEYKAGR
+62 TFRHKLYTGYKAGR

-89 LKDLL
+89 LKELL
-94 EKLGYPV
+94 NKLGYPV

-116 ARLCEDSGNECVIA
+116 ARLCEDTGNECIIA

-157 STFYGVAEIQEKYG
+157 STFYGVEEIREKYG

-201 ALALISQ
+201 ALALISR
-208 FHTVDGVYEHLDD
+208 FHTVDEVYTRLED
-221 PAIKPGVRKKLEAGV
+221 PAIKPGVRKKLEAGA
-236 ESCRMSLTLA
+236 ESCRLSLTLA
-246 AIDRNVPIESD
+246 EIDRNAPIDPELD
-257 LTRYIPKPRDTA
+257 HYIPSPRDTA

-285 RMEIPG
+285 RMEIP
-291 VAELEAAGEPVPEE
+291 ALTELETAGEPAPEAE
-305 AKPAA
+305 PTP
-310 ALRLCPASAEAAV
+310 ALRLIPASAEAAD
-323 RLLGGETPY
+323 RLLGCETPH
-332 LLGRYE
+332 LLARYE
-338 NDAITAL
+338 GDALTAL
-345 ALSDGGELLLCAAG
+345 ALSSGKELLLCQAG
-359 EPAFEGVCAALYGAK
+359 EPGFDTVSAALYGRK
-374 GLITRDSKL
+374 GLITRDSKQ
-383 LYRHCMAGEHP
+383 LYRHCMAGQHT
-394 LPQVKLDCELAA
+394 LPQVRLDCELAA

-414 DYTTDR
+414 DYSTER
-420 LAAEYAV
+420 LAAEYSV
-427 VPLPC
+427 LPLPC
-432 ESEDPLAQEMAKLI
+432 ESEDPLAQEMACLI
-446 PLAAALEAK
+446 PLARVLEEK
-455 IAQQEQQWLLTEV
+455 ITQQEQQWLLTEV

-484 SLDTEGLAAYGQEL
+484 SLDTDGLTTYGQEL
-498 DTQLTARAEEI
+498 ESQLTARAEEI

-562 DCILDYRKL
+562 NCILDYRKL

-580 GLIKVVGEDG
+580 GLLKVVGADG

-611 NLQNIPVRTDVGS
+611 NLQNIPVRTDEGS

-629 FYAAGDRTLVDADY
+629 FFAAGDHTLVDADY
-643 SQIELRVLAHIAQ
+643 SQIELRVLAHIAR

-681 PPEYVTSQMRSRA
+681 PPDYVTSQMRSRA

-706 AYSLSKDIGVTV
+706 AYSLSRDIGVTV
-718 AEANAYIN
+718 AEANDYIN

-747 DHGYVKTLFGRRR
+747 ENGYVKTMFGRRR

-766 ATNRITRAFG
+766 ATNRVTKAFG

-808 LKSRLILQVHDE
+808 LKSQLILQVHDE
-820 LIVETTPDEIDTVK
+820 LIVETTPDEIDAVK
-834 ALVQQEMSGAAEL
+834 TLLQQEMSGAAEL

-854 VGVGKTWYEA
+854 VGVGRTWYEA

>member
-39 IFLKICEETA
+39 ILLRICEETT
-49 PDAVAFAFDLKAP
+49 PDAIAFAFDLKSP
-62 TFRHKLYTEYKAGR
+62 TFRHKLYTGYKAGR

-89 LKDLL
+89 LKELL
-94 EKLGYPV
+94 NKLGYPV

-116 ARLCEDSGNECVIA
+116 ARLCEDTGNECIIA

-157 STFYGVAEIQEKYG
+157 STFYGVEEIREKYG

-201 ALALISQ
+201 ALALISR
-208 FHTVDGVYEHLDD
+208 FHTVDEVYASLED
-221 PAIKPGVRKKLEAGV
+221 PAIKPGVRKKLEAGA
-236 ESCRMSLTLA
+236 ESCRLSLTLA
-246 AIDRNVPIESD
+246 EIDRNAPIDPELD
-257 LTRYIPKPRDTA
+257 HYIPSPRDTA

-285 RMEIPG
+285 RMEIP
-291 VAELEAAGEPVPEE
+291 ALTELETAGEPAPEAE
-305 AKPAA
+305 PTP
-310 ALRLCPASAEAAV
+310 ALRLIPASAEAAD
-323 RLLGGETPY
+323 RLLGCETPH
-332 LLGRYE
+332 LLARYE
-338 NDAITAL
+338 GDALTAL
-345 ALSDGGELLLCAAG
+345 ALSSGKELLLCQAG
-359 EPAFEGVCAALYGAK
+359 EPSFDAVSAALYGRK
-374 GLITRDSKL
+374 GLITRDSKQ
-383 LYRHCMAGEHP
+383 LYRHCMAGQHT
-394 LPQVKLDCELAA
+394 LPQVRLDCELAA

-414 DYTTDR
+414 DYSTER
-420 LAAEYAV
+420 LAAEYSV
-427 VPLPC
+427 LPLPC
-432 ESEDPLAQEMAKLI
+432 ESEDPLAQEMACLI
-446 PLAAALEAK
+446 PLARVLEEK
-455 IAQQEQQWLLTEV
+455 ITQQEQQWLLTEV

-484 SLDTEGLAAYGQEL
+484 SLDTDGLTAYGQEL
-498 DTQLTARAEEI
+498 ESQLTARAEEI

-580 GLIKVVGEDG
+580 GLLKVVGADG

-611 NLQNIPVRTDVGS
+611 NLQNIPVRTDEGS

-629 FYAAGDRTLVDADY
+629 FFAAGDHTLVDADY
-643 SQIELRVLAHIAQ
+643 SQIELRVLAHIAR

-681 PPEYVTSQMRSRA
+681 PPDYVTSQMRSRA

-706 AYSLSKDIGVTV
+706 AYSLSRDIGVTV
-718 AEANAYIN
+718 AEANDYIN

-747 DHGYVKTLFGRRR
+747 ENGYVKTMFGRRR

-766 ATNRITRAFG
+766 ATNRVTKAFG

-808 LKSRLILQVHDE
+808 LKSQLILQVHDE
-820 LIVETTPDEIDTVK
+820 LIVETTPDEIDAVK
-834 ALVQQEMSGAAEL
+834 ILLQQEMSGAAEL

-854 VGVGKTWYEA
+854 VGVGRTWYEA

>member
-39 IFLKICEETA
+39 ILLRICEETT
-49 PDAVAFAFDLKAP
+49 PDAIAFAFDLKSP
-62 TFRHKLYTEYKAGR
+62 TFRHKLYTGYKAGR

-89 LKDLL
+89 LKELL
-94 EKLGYPV
+94 NKLGYPV

-116 ARLCEDSGNECVIA
+116 ARLCEDTGNECIIA

-157 STFYGVAEIQEKYG
+157 STFYGVEEIREKYG

-201 ALALISQ
+201 ALALISR
-208 FHTVDGVYEHLDD
+208 FHTVDEVYTSLED
-221 PAIKPGVRKKLEAGV
+221 PAIKPGVRKKLEAGA
-236 ESCRMSLTLA
+236 ESCRLSLTLA
-246 AIDRNVPIESD
+246 EIDRNAPIDPELD
-257 LTRYIPKPRDTA
+257 HYIPSPRDTA

-285 RMEIPG
+285 RMEIP
-291 VAELEAAGEPVPEE
+291 ALTELETAGEPAPEAE
-305 AKPAA
+305 PTP
-310 ALRLCPASAEAAV
+310 ALRLIPASAEAAD
-323 RLLGGETPY
+323 RLLGCETPH
-332 LLGRYE
+332 LLARYE
-338 NDAITAL
+338 GDALTAL
-345 ALSDGGELLLCAAG
+345 ALSSGKELLLCQAG
-359 EPAFEGVCAALYGAK
+359 EPGFDTVSAALYGRK
-374 GLITRDSKL
+374 GLITRDSKQ
-383 LYRHCMAGEHP
+383 LYRHCMAGQHT
-394 LPQVKLDCELAA
+394 LPQVRLDCELAA
-406 YLLRPTAS
+406 YLLRPTAN
-414 DYTTDR
+414 DYSTER
-420 LAAEYAV
+420 LAAEYSV
-427 VPLPC
+427 LPLPC
-432 ESEDPLAQEMAKLI
+432 ESEDPLAQEMACLI
-446 PLAAALEAK
+446 PLARVLEEK
-455 IAQQEQQWLLTEV
+455 ITQQEQQWLLTEV

-484 SLDTEGLAAYGQEL
+484 SLDIDGLTAYGQEL
-498 DTQLTARAEEI
+498 ESQLTARAEEI

-580 GLIKVVGEDG
+580 GLLKVVGADG

-611 NLQNIPVRTDVGS
+611 NLQNIPVRTDEGS

-629 FYAAGDRTLVDADY
+629 FFAAGDHTLVDADY
-643 SQIELRVLAHIAQ
+643 SQIELRVLAHIAR

-681 PPEYVTSQMRSRA
+681 PPDYVTSQMRSRA

-706 AYSLSKDIGVTV
+706 AYSLSRDIGVTV
-718 AEANAYIN
+718 AEANDYIN

-747 DHGYVKTLFGRRR
+747 ENGYVKTMFGRRR

-766 ATNRITRAFG
+766 ATNRVTKAFG

-794 IAMVRVYRRLQAEG
+794 IAMVRVYRCLQAEG

-820 LIVETTPDEIDTVK
+820 LIVETTPDEIDAVK
-834 ALVQQEMSGAAEL
+834 ILLQQEMSGAAEL

-854 VGVGKTWYEA
+854 VGVGRTWYEA

>member
-39 IFLKICEETA
+39 ILLRICEETT
-49 PDAVAFAFDLKAP
+49 PDAIAFAFDLKSP
-62 TFRHKLYTEYKAGR
+62 TFRHKLYTGYKAGR

-89 LKDLL
+89 LKELL
-94 EKLGYPV
+94 NKLGYPV

-116 ARLCEDSGNECVIA
+116 ARLCEDTGNECIIA

-157 STFYGVAEIQEKYG
+157 STFYGVEEIREKYG

-201 ALALISQ
+201 ALALISR
-208 FHTVDGVYEHLDD
+208 FHTVDEVYTSLED
-221 PAIKPGVRKKLEAGV
+221 PAIKPGVRKKLEAGA
-236 ESCRMSLTLA
+236 ESCRLSLTLA
-246 AIDRNVPIESD
+246 EIDRNAPIDPELD
-257 LTRYIPKPRDTA
+257 HYIPSPRDTA

-285 RMEIPG
+285 RMEIP
-291 VAELEAAGEPVPEE
+291 ALTELETAGEPAPEAE
-305 AKPAA
+305 PTP
-310 ALRLCPASAEAAV
+310 ALRLIPASAEAAD
-323 RLLGGETPY
+323 RLLGCETPH
-332 LLGRYE
+332 LLARYE
-338 NDAITAL
+338 GDALTAL
-345 ALSDGGELLLCAAG
+345 ALSSGKELLLCQAG
-359 EPAFEGVCAALYGAK
+359 EPGFDTVSAALYGRK
-374 GLITRDSKL
+374 GLITRDSKQ
-383 LYRHCMAGEHP
+383 LYRHCMAGQHT
-394 LPQVKLDCELAA
+394 LPQVRLDCELAA

-414 DYTTDR
+414 DYSTER
-420 LAAEYAV
+420 LAAEYSV
-427 VPLPC
+427 LPLPC
-432 ESEDPLAQEMAKLI
+432 ESGDPLAQEMACLI
-446 PLAAALEAK
+446 PLARVLEEK
-455 IAQQEQQWLLTEV
+455 ITQQEQQWLLTEV

-484 SLDTEGLAAYGQEL
+484 SLDTDGLTAYGQEL
-498 DTQLTARAEEI
+498 ESQLTARAEEI

-580 GLIKVVGEDG
+580 GLLKVVGADG

-611 NLQNIPVRTDVGS
+611 NLQNIPVRTDEGS

-629 FYAAGDRTLVDADY
+629 FFAAGDHTLVDADY
-643 SQIELRVLAHIAQ
+643 SQIELRVLAHIAR

-681 PPEYVTSQMRSRA
+681 PPDYVTSQMRSRA

-706 AYSLSKDIGVTV
+706 AYSLSRDIGVTV
-718 AEANAYIN
+718 AEANDYIN

-737 YMEDTKQFAK
+737 YMEDTKQFAQEN
-747 DHGYVKTLFGRRR
+747 GYVKTMFGRRR

-766 ATNRITRAFG
+766 ATNRVTKAFG

-820 LIVETTPDEIDTVK
+820 LIVETTPDEIDAVK
-834 ALVQQEMSGAAEL
+834 ILLQQEMSGAAEL

-854 VGVGKTWYEA
+854 VGVGRTWYEA

>member
-39 IFLKICEETA
+39 ILLRICEETT
-49 PDAVAFAFDLKAP
+49 PDAIAFAFDLKSP
-62 TFRHKLYTEYKAGR
+62 TFRHKLYTGYKAGR

-89 LKDLL
+89 LKELL
-94 EKLGYPV
+94 NKLGYPV

-116 ARLCEDSGNECVIA
+116 ARLCEDTGNECIIA

-157 STFYGVAEIQEKYG
+157 STFYGVEEIREKYG

-201 ALALISQ
+201 ALALISR
-208 FHTVDGVYEHLDD
+208 FHTVDEVYTSLED
-221 PAIKPGVRKKLEAGV
+221 PAIKPGVRKKLEAGA
-236 ESCRMSLTLA
+236 ESCRLSLTLA
-246 AIDRNVPIESD
+246 EIDRNAPIDPELD
-257 LTRYIPKPRDTA
+257 HYIPSPRDTA

-285 RMEIPG
+285 RMEIP
-291 VAELEAAGEPVPEE
+291 ALTELETAGEPAPEAE
-305 AKPAA
+305 PTP
-310 ALRLCPASAEAAV
+310 ALRLIPASAEAAD
-323 RLLGGETPY
+323 RLLGCETPH
-332 LLGRYE
+332 LLARYE
-338 NDAITAL
+338 GDALTAL
-345 ALSDGGELLLCAAG
+345 ALSSGKELLLCQAG
-359 EPAFEGVCAALYGAK
+359 EPGFDTVSAALYGRK
-374 GLITRDSKL
+374 GLITRDSKQ
-383 LYRHCMAGEHP
+383 LYRHCMAGQHT
-394 LPQVKLDCELAA
+394 LPQVRLDCELAA

-414 DYTTDR
+414 DYSTER
-420 LAAEYAV
+420 LAAEYSV
-427 VPLPC
+427 LPLPC
-432 ESEDPLAQEMAKLI
+432 ESEDPLAQEMACLI
-446 PLAAALEAK
+446 PLARVLEEK
-455 IAQQEQQWLLTEV
+455 ITQQEQQWLLTEV

-484 SLDTEGLAAYGQEL
+484 SLDTDGLTAYGQEL
-498 DTQLTARAEEI
+498 ESQLTARAEEI

-580 GLIKVVGEDG
+580 GLLKVVGADG

-611 NLQNIPVRTDVGS
+611 NLQNIPVRTDEGS

-629 FYAAGDRTLVDADY
+629 FFAAGEHTLVDADY
-643 SQIELRVLAHIAQ
+643 SQIELRVLAHIAR

-681 PPEYVTSQMRSRA
+681 PPDYVTSQMRSRA

-706 AYSLSKDIGVTV
+706 AYSLSRDIGVTV
-718 AEANAYIN
+718 AEANDYIN

-747 DHGYVKTLFGRRR
+747 ENGYVKTMFGRRR

-766 ATNRITRAFG
+766 ATNRVTKAFG

-820 LIVETTPDEIDTVK
+820 LIVETTPDEIDAVK
-834 ALVQQEMSGAAEL
+834 ILLQQEMSGAAEL

-854 VGVGKTWYEA
+854 VGVGRTWYEA

>member
-39 IFLKICEETA
+39 ILLRICEETA
-49 PDAVAFAFDLKAP
+49 PDAIAFAFDLKSP
-62 TFRHKLYTEYKAGR
+62 TFRHKLYTGYKAGR

-89 LKDLL
+89 LKELL
-94 EKLGYPV
+94 NKLGYPV

-116 ARLCEDSGNECVIA
+116 ARLCEDTGNECIIA

-157 STFYGVAEIQEKYG
+157 STFYGVEEIREKYG

-201 ALALISQ
+201 ALALISR
-208 FHTVDGVYEHLDD
+208 FHTVDEVYTSLED
-221 PAIKPGVRKKLEAGV
+221 PAIKPGVRKKLEAGA
-236 ESCRMSLTLA
+236 ESCRLSLTLA
-246 AIDRNVPIESD
+246 EIDRNAPIDPELD
-257 LTRYIPKPRDTA
+257 HYIPSPRDTA

-285 RMEIPG
+285 RMEIP
-291 VAELEAAGEPVPEE
+291 ALTELETAGEPAPEAE
-305 AKPAA
+305 PTP
-310 ALRLCPASAEAAV
+310 ALRLIPASAEAAD
-323 RLLGGETPY
+323 RLLGCETPH
-332 LLGRYE
+332 LLARYE
-338 NDAITAL
+338 GDALTAL
-345 ALSDGGELLLCAAG
+345 ALSSGKELLLCQAG
-359 EPAFEGVCAALYGAK
+359 EPGFDTVSAALYGRK
-374 GLITRDSKL
+374 GLITRDSKQ
-383 LYRHCMAGEHP
+383 LYRHCMAGQHT
-394 LPQVKLDCELAA
+394 LPQVRLDCELAA

-414 DYTTDR
+414 DYSTER
-420 LAAEYAV
+420 LAAEYSV
-427 VPLPC
+427 LPLPC
-432 ESEDPLAQEMAKLI
+432 ESEDPLAQEMACLI
-446 PLAAALEAK
+446 PLARVLEEK
-455 IAQQEQQWLLTEV
+455 ITQQEQQWLLTEV

-484 SLDTEGLAAYGQEL
+484 SLDTDGLTAYGQEL
-498 DTQLTARAEEI
+498 ESQLTARAEEI

-580 GLIKVVGEDG
+580 GLLKVVGADG

-611 NLQNIPVRTDVGS
+611 NLQNIPVRTDEGS

-629 FYAAGDRTLVDADY
+629 FFAAGDHTLVDADY
-643 SQIELRVLAHIAQ
+643 SQIELRVLAHIAR

-681 PPEYVTSQMRSRA
+681 PPDYVTSQMRSRA

-706 AYSLSKDIGVTV
+706 AYSLSRDIGVTV
-718 AEANAYIN
+718 AEANDYIN

-747 DHGYVKTLFGRRR
+747 ENGYVKTMFGRRR

-766 ATNRITRAFG
+766 ATNRVTKAFG

-820 LIVETTPDEIDTVK
+820 LIVETTPDEIDAVK
-834 ALVQQEMSGAAEL
+834 ILLQQEMSGAAEL

-854 VGVGKTWYEA
+854 VGVGRTWYEA

>member
-39 IFLKICEETA
+39 ILLRICEETT
-49 PDAVAFAFDLKAP
+49 PDAIAFAFDLKSP
-62 TFRHKLYTEYKAGR
+62 TFRHKLYTGYKAGR

-89 LKDLL
+89 LKELL
-94 EKLGYPV
+94 NKLGYPV

-116 ARLCEDSGNECVIA
+116 ARLCEDTGNECIIA

-157 STFYGVAEIQEKYG
+157 STFYGVEEIREKYG

-201 ALALISQ
+201 ALALISR
-208 FHTVDGVYEHLDD
+208 FHTVDEVYASLED
-221 PAIKPGVRKKLEAGV
+221 PAIKPGVRKKLEAGA
-236 ESCRMSLTLA
+236 ESCRLSLTLA
-246 AIDRNVPIESD
+246 EIDRNAPIDPELD
-257 LTRYIPKPRDTA
+257 HYIPSPRDTA

-285 RMEIPG
+285 RMEIP
-291 VAELEAAGEPVPEE
+291 ALTELETAGEPAPEAE
-305 AKPAA
+305 PTP
-310 ALRLCPASAEAAV
+310 ALRLIPASAEAAD
-323 RLLGGETPY
+323 RLLGCETPH
-332 LLGRYE
+332 LLARYE
-338 NDAITAL
+338 GDALTAL
-345 ALSDGGELLLCAAG
+345 ALSSGKELLLCQAG
-359 EPAFEGVCAALYGAK
+359 EPGFDAVSAALYGHK
-374 GLITRDSKL
+374 GLITRDSKQ
-383 LYRHCMAGEHP
+383 LYRHCMAGQHT
-394 LPQVKLDCELAA
+394 LPQVRLDCELAA
-406 YLLRPTAS
+406 YLLRPTAN
-414 DYTTDR
+414 DYSTER
-420 LAAEYAV
+420 LAAEYSV
-427 VPLPC
+427 LPLPC
-432 ESEDPLAQEMAKLI
+432 ESGDPLAQEMACLI
-446 PLAAALEAK
+446 PLARVLEEK
-455 IAQQEQQWLLTEV
+455 ITQQEQQWLLTEV

-484 SLDTEGLAAYGQEL
+484 SLDTDGLTAYGQEL
-498 DTQLTARAEEI
+498 ESQLTARAEEI

-580 GLIKVVGEDG
+580 GLLKVVGADG

-611 NLQNIPVRTDVGS
+611 NLQNIPVRTDEGS

-629 FYAAGDRTLVDADY
+629 FFAAGDHTLVDADY
-643 SQIELRVLAHIAQ
+643 SQIELRVLAHIAR

-681 PPEYVTSQMRSRA
+681 PPDYVTSQMRSRA

-706 AYSLSKDIGVTV
+706 AYSLSRDIGVTV
-718 AEANAYIN
+718 AEANDYIN

-747 DHGYVKTLFGRRR
+747 ENGYVKTMFGRRR

-766 ATNRITRAFG
+766 ATNRVTKAFG

-820 LIVETTPDEIDTVK
+820 LIVETTPDEIDAVK
-834 ALVQQEMSGAAEL
+834 ILLQQEMSGAAEL

-854 VGVGKTWYEA
+854 VGVGRTWYEA